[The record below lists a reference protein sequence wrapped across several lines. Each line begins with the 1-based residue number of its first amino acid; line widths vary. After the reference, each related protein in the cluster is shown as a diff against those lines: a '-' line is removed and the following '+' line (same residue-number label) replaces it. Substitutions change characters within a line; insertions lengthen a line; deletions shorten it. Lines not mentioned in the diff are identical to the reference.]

1 MHMPLWDNT
10 PMKPFWV
17 SDSTFTFWPYLLCWA
32 TALFCASVCVCVC
45 TLSLSMSVHILH
57 PRISIVVLFEEI
69 LPLSMSSSRRE
80 AVIKGEIQL
89 SRLN

>member
-32 TALFCASVCVCVC
+32 TALFCASVCVCVYLKFVYEC
-45 TLSLSMSVHILH
+45 AYSPPTHLD
-57 PRISIVVLFEEI
+57 
-69 LPLSMSSSRRE
+69 SR
-80 AVIKGEIQL
+80 VIRGNPPSEYV
-89 SRLN
+89 